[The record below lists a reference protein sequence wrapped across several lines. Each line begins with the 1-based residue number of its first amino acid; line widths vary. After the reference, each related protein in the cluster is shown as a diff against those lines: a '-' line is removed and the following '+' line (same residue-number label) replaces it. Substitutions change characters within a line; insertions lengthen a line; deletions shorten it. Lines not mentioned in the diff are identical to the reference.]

1 LHGELSTQSRKSLK
15 PNRHNS
21 LYITDKQPISE
32 YYYPMNITMHAT
44 TIVGV
49 KKDGKVAI
57 AGDGQVTLDKTVM
70 KNTAKKIRRLYQGKV
85 LAGFAG
91 SAADAMALADRFEAK
106 LEAANGNLQR
116 AVIDFAKE
124 WRSDRVLRRFE
135 ALMIVANPEYLLVVS
150 GDGNVL
156 ETDDGI
162 AAIGSGGPYAQ
173 AAAKALVENTN
184 LSAREIAEKA
194 LRVAADICI
203 YTNSNITVD
212 EL

>member
-1 LHGELSTQSRKSLK
+1 M
-15 PNRHNS
+15 
-21 LYITDKQPISE
+21 E
-32 YYYPMNITMHAT
+32 YQMHAT

-49 KKDGKVAI
+49 KRDGHVAI
-57 AGDGQVTLDKTVM
+57 AGDGQVTLEKTIM
-70 KNTAKKIRRLYQGKV
+70 KSTARKVRRLYQGKI

-91 SAADAMALADRFEAK
+91 SAADAQALADRFEAK
-106 LEAANGNLQR
+106 LEAAGGNLRR

-135 ALMIVANPEYLLVVS
+135 ALMIVADPEYLLVVS

-156 ETDDGI
+156 DTDDGI

-173 AAAKALVENTN
+173 AAAKALLENTD
-184 LSAREIAEKA
+184 LSARDIAEKA
-194 LRVAADICI
+194 LNVAADICI
-203 YTNSNITVD
+203 YTNHNIVVE

>member
-1 LHGELSTQSRKSLK
+1 
-15 PNRHNS
+15 
-21 LYITDKQPISE
+21 
-32 YYYPMNITMHAT
+32 MHAT

-49 KKDGKVAI
+49 RKDGKVAI

-106 LEAANGNLQR
+106 LEASSGNLQR
-116 AVIDFAKE
+116 AVIEFAKE

-156 ETDDGI
+156 DTDDGI

-173 AAAKALVENTN
+173 AAAKALVENTD

-194 LRVAADICI
+194 LRIAADICI

>member
-1 LHGELSTQSRKSLK
+1 
-15 PNRHNS
+15 
-21 LYITDKQPISE
+21 
-32 YYYPMNITMHAT
+32 MHAT

-49 KKDGKVAI
+49 KRNGKVAI
-57 AGDGQVTLDKTVM
+57 AGDGQVTLDKTIM
-70 KNTAKKIRRLYQGKV
+70 KSTARKIRRLYDGKV
-85 LAGFAG
+85 LTGFAG
-91 SAADAMALADRFEAK
+91 SAADAQALADRFEAK
-106 LEAANGNLQR
+106 LEGVNGNLRR
-116 AVIDFAKE
+116 AVIEFAKE

-135 ALMIVANPEYLLVVS
+135 ALMIVADPEYLLVLS

-173 AAAKALVENTN
+173 AAAKALIDNTD

-194 LRVAADICI
+194 LQVAASICI

>member
-15 PNRHNS
+15 PNRHNG

>member
-1 LHGELSTQSRKSLK
+1 
-15 PNRHNS
+15 
-21 LYITDKQPISE
+21 
-32 YYYPMNITMHAT
+32 
-44 TIVGV
+44 
-49 KKDGKVAI
+49 
-57 AGDGQVTLDKTVM
+57 
-70 KNTAKKIRRLYQGKV
+70 
-85 LAGFAG
+85 
-91 SAADAMALADRFEAK
+91 
-106 LEAANGNLQR
+106 
-116 AVIDFAKE
+116 
-124 WRSDRVLRRFE
+124 
-135 ALMIVANPEYLLVVS
+135 MIVANPEYLLVVS

-173 AAAKALVENTN
+173 AAAKALVENTD

>member
-1 LHGELSTQSRKSLK
+1 
-15 PNRHNS
+15 
-21 LYITDKQPISE
+21 
-32 YYYPMNITMHAT
+32 MNITMHAT

-49 KKDGKVAI
+49 KRNGKVAI
-57 AGDGQVTLDKTVM
+57 AGDGQVTLDKTIM
-70 KNTAKKIRRLYQGKV
+70 KSTARKIRRLYDGKV
-85 LAGFAG
+85 LTGFAG
-91 SAADAMALADRFEAK
+91 SAADAQALADRFESK
-106 LEAANGNLQR
+106 LEATQGNLRR

-124 WRSDRVLRRFE
+124 WRSDRILRRFE
-135 ALMIVANPEYLLVVS
+135 ALMIVGDPEYLLVLS

-173 AAAKALVENTN
+173 AAAKALLENTD

-194 LRVAADICI
+194 LRIAADICI

>member
-1 LHGELSTQSRKSLK
+1 
-15 PNRHNS
+15 
-21 LYITDKQPISE
+21 
-32 YYYPMNITMHAT
+32 MHAT

-49 KKDGKVAI
+49 KRNGKVAI
-57 AGDGQVTLDKTVM
+57 AGDGQVTLDKTIM
-70 KNTAKKIRRLYQGKV
+70 KSTARKIRRLYDGKV
-85 LAGFAG
+85 LTGFAG
-91 SAADAMALADRFEAK
+91 SAADAQALADRFEAK
-106 LEAANGNLQR
+106 LEGTNGNLRR
-116 AVIDFAKE
+116 AVIEFAKE

-135 ALMIVANPEYLLVVS
+135 ALMIVADPEYLLVLS

-173 AAAKALVENTN
+173 AAAKALIDNTD

-194 LRVAADICI
+194 LLVASQICI
-203 YTNSNITVD
+203 YTNSHITVD

>member
-1 LHGELSTQSRKSLK
+1 
-15 PNRHNS
+15 
-21 LYITDKQPISE
+21 
-32 YYYPMNITMHAT
+32 MNITMHST

-49 KKDGKVAI
+49 KRNGKVAI

-70 KNTAKKIRRLYQGKV
+70 KSTARKIRRLYNGKV
-85 LAGFAG
+85 LSGFAG
-91 SAADAMALADRFEAK
+91 SAADAQALADRFESR
-106 LEAANGNLQR
+106 LEAANGNLRR

-124 WRSDRVLRRFE
+124 WRSDRILRRFE
-135 ALMIVANPEYLLVVS
+135 ALMIVADPEYLLVVS

-173 AAAKALVENTN
+173 AAAKALLENTE
-184 LSAREIAEKA
+184 LSAREIAEKS
-194 LRVAADICI
+194 LLVASQICI
-203 YTNSNITVD
+203 YTNNNITVD

>member
-1 LHGELSTQSRKSLK
+1 
-15 PNRHNS
+15 
-21 LYITDKQPISE
+21 
-32 YYYPMNITMHAT
+32 MHST

-49 KKDGKVAI
+49 KRNGKVAI

-70 KNTAKKIRRLYQGKV
+70 KSTARKIRRLYNGKV
-85 LAGFAG
+85 LSGFAG
-91 SAADAMALADRFEAK
+91 SAADAQALADRFESR
-106 LEAANGNLQR
+106 LEAANGNLRR

-124 WRSDRVLRRFE
+124 WRSDRILRRFE
-135 ALMIVANPEYLLVVS
+135 ALMIVADPEYLLVVS

-173 AAAKALVENTN
+173 AAAKALLENTE
-184 LSAREIAEKA
+184 LSAREIAEKS
-194 LRVAADICI
+194 LLVASQICI
-203 YTNSNITVD
+203 YTNNNITVD

>member
-1 LHGELSTQSRKSLK
+1 
-15 PNRHNS
+15 
-21 LYITDKQPISE
+21 
-32 YYYPMNITMHAT
+32 MNITMHAT

-49 KKDGKVAI
+49 RRNGKVAI
-57 AGDGQVTLDKTVM
+57 AGDGQVTLDKTIM
-70 KNTAKKIRRLYQGKV
+70 KSTARKIRRLYDGKV
-85 LAGFAG
+85 LTGFAG
-91 SAADAMALADRFEAK
+91 SAADAQALADRFEAK
-106 LEAANGNLQR
+106 LESNNGNLRR

-135 ALMIVANPEYLLVVS
+135 ALMIVADPEYLLVLS

-173 AAAKALVENTN
+173 AAAKALLENTD

-194 LRVAADICI
+194 LNVAAQICI

-212 EL
+212 EI

>member
-1 LHGELSTQSRKSLK
+1 
-15 PNRHNS
+15 
-21 LYITDKQPISE
+21 
-32 YYYPMNITMHAT
+32 MNITMHAT

-49 KKDGKVAI
+49 RRDGKVAI

-116 AVIDFAKE
+116 AVVDFAKE

-135 ALMIVANPEYLLVVS
+135 ALMIVADPEFLFVVS
-150 GDGNVL
+150 GDGNVMD
-156 ETDDGI
+156 TDDGI

-173 AAAKALVENTN
+173 AAAKALLENTT
-184 LSAREIAEKA
+184 LSAREIVEKA
-194 LRVAADICI
+194 MRVASEICI
-203 YTNSNITVD
+203 YTNDKIMV
-212 EL
+212 EEI

>member
-1 LHGELSTQSRKSLK
+1 M
-15 PNRHNS
+15 
-21 LYITDKQPISE
+21 E
-32 YYYPMNITMHAT
+32 YQMHAT

-49 KKDGKVAI
+49 KRDGHVAI
-57 AGDGQVTLDKTVM
+57 AGDGQVTLEKTIM
-70 KNTAKKIRRLYQGKV
+70 KSTARKVRRLYQGKI

-91 SAADAMALADRFEAK
+91 SAADAQALADRFEAK
-106 LEAANGNLQR
+106 LEAAGGNLRR

-135 ALMIVANPEYLLVVS
+135 ALMIVADPQYLLVVA

-156 ETDDGI
+156 DTDDGI

-173 AAAKALVENTN
+173 AAAKALLENTN
-184 LSAREIAEKA
+184 LSARDIAEKA
-194 LRVAADICI
+194 LHVAADICI
-203 YTNSNITVD
+203 YTNHNIVVE